1 MMNLAQFVVNR
12 PIYGWIL
19 ALVCLFGGIHG
30 IENIGRLEDPAFPI
44 KQAYIITTYPGASA
58 EEVEQEVT
66 DRIEDALQELH
77 SIKRL
82 ISKSVPGRSEIQVEL
97 LEEFGTDETAQPP
110 LTGEMRANDTKVVR
124 WTGTAWV
131 QVAFSAWS

>member
-30 IENIGRLEDPAFPI
+30 IDNIGRLEDPDFPI
-44 KQAYIITTYPGASA
+44 KHAYIITTYPGASA

-66 DRIEDALQELH
+66 DTIEDALQ
-77 SIKRL
+77 
-82 ISKSVPGRSEIQVEL
+82 
-97 LEEFGTDETAQPP
+97 
-110 LTGEMRANDTKVVR
+110 
-124 WTGTAWV
+124 
-131 QVAFSAWS
+131 